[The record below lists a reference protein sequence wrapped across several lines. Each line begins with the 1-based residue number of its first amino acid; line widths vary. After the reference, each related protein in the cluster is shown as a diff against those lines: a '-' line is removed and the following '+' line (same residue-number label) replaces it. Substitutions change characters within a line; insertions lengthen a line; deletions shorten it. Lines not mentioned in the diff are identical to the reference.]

1 MNRQSSYHIFQK
13 KSISLVHCHTTNHA
27 TAAAAMCS
35 EQPKEN
41 MLDIHIT
48 HGNSM
53 YQSLP
58 KLISLSEHFLEDHT
72 CIVLFLYLATKHI
85 YIYIWQLALLRGD
98 TLQSDEGA
106 NSVRCIRTHTYVHRY
121 IFVENF

>member
-1 MNRQSSYHIFQK
+1 
-13 KSISLVHCHTTNHA
+13 
-27 TAAAAMCS
+27 MCS

-85 YIYIWQLALLRGD
+85 YIY
-98 TLQSDEGA
+98 
-106 NSVRCIRTHTYVHRY
+106 TYGSWHYSEVIHY
-121 IFVENF
+121 KVMKGLIV